1 VSYSDPFGLSPD
13 LIFDLFAIGADLF
26 DIARHGL
33 SEGRGSA
40 FVTDVALALVPG
52 APAIAGFGRRAARSA
67 GIQLTA
73 RGVAH
78 VEARHMVRGAETA
91 GRSVFNEGEDVLGLI
106 LNASGQA
113 AREQAGGNFVRIM
126 DAGRNIGVD
135 RATDEATSI
144 YTVITNNADE
154 LITAFPG
161 RPGGMQ

>member
-1 VSYSDPFGLSPD
+1 
-13 LIFDLFAIGADLF
+13 
-26 DIARHGL
+26 
-33 SEGRGSA
+33 
-40 FVTDVALALVPG
+40 
-52 APAIAGFGRRAARSA
+52 
-67 GIQLTA
+67 
-73 RGVAH
+73 
-78 VEARHMVRGAETA
+78 MVRGAETA